1 MKHWF
6 HQLFIA
12 VYQLLN
18 VLVAPLHRGAW
29 ADETL
34 SSRACR
40 IQRWALTELSEMVD
54 LFERK
59 HTQAPEMTRRRG
71 WLRGIWQ
78 LVRPA

>member
-1 MKHWF
+1 MTQGEKVITDTTMIEF
-6 HQLFIA
+6 PDIT
-12 VYQLLN
+12 Y
-18 VLVAPLHRGAW
+18 
-29 ADETL
+29 ADVI
-34 SSRACR
+34 RF
-40 IQRWALTELSEMVD
+40 QRWALTELSEMVD